1 MTQSMKKR
9 IRLALSF
16 LVTGNTLI
24 FLVLAYLGMISNNP
38 KTLIFIDFWGRLT
51 VYSFWF
57 ISYALYRLY
66 LFDKVILKRI
76 VIFAVCSNI
85 PLFLLFGY
93 FEVVTLDTNT
103 AVFIDFWGRLT
114 VYSLWFMAYEL
125 YREYL
130 SEEHDFSE
138 NDVV

>member
-1 MTQSMKKR
+1 MTHDTKKN
-9 IRLALSF
+9 IRLALSL
-16 LVTGNTLI
+16 LVIGNTLI
-24 FLVLAYLGMISNNP
+24 FMVLAFLGMISNNP

-57 ISYALYRLY
+57 ISYALYRHY
-66 LFDKVILKRI
+66 LSDKVILKRM
-76 VIFAVCSNI
+76 VIFVVCSNI
-85 PLFLLFGY
+85 PLFLLMGY
-93 FEVVTLDTNT
+93 FEVVTLDTHT

-138 NDVV
+138 NNVI

>member
-1 MTQSMKKR
+1 MTPDMKKN

-16 LVTGNTLI
+16 LVVGNTLI
-24 FLVLAYLGMISNNP
+24 FLVLAFLGMISNNP

-66 LFDKVILKRI
+66 IYDKVMLRRI
-76 VIFAVCSNI
+76 VIFVVCSNI
-85 PLFLLFGY
+85 PLFLLMGY
-93 FEVVTLDTNT
+93 FEVVSLDTHS

-125 YREYL
+125 YREYV

-138 NDVV
+138 NNVI